1 MSLTELEQLQAEN
14 ATLRAQLDDLQQRLV
29 QAQKLGAVGSLASSI
44 THEFNNILTTIINY
58 ARMGVRH
65 KQATIRDKAFDRI
78 LSSGQRAAKI
88 TTGLLSYVRNRSD
101 RKDILSLKQLVQDI
115 LLLVEKDLQ
124 VHRIRVET
132 RFVGEPFASVSAG
145 QLQQVLLN
153 LIVNGRQAMEPGGTL
168 YVSVGPGSDPEI
180 AEIAIRDTG
189 CGIPTD
195 KLQKI
200 FDPYYTTKSV
210 DAQGQGGTGI
220 GLALCKDVIDAHG
233 GRIRV
238 ESVVGRGTMFTLKLP
253 MAPAPVLSVR
263 PEVAQKVG

>member
-14 ATLRAQLDDLQQRLV
+14 AKLRGQLADLQQRLV
-29 QAQKLGAVGSLASSI
+29 ESQKLGAVGSLASSI

-58 ARMGVRH
+58 AKMGVRH
-65 KQATIRDKAFDRI
+65 KQANIRDKAFDRI

-101 RKDILSLKQLVQDI
+101 RKDTLGLKQLVQDV

-124 VHRIRVET
+124 VHRIRLET
-132 RFVGEPFASVSAG
+132 RFVGEPFAQISAG
-145 QLQQVLLN
+145 QMQQVLLN
-153 LIVNGRQAMEPGGTL
+153 LIINARQAMEPGSAL
-168 YVSVGPGSDPEI
+168 YVSVAPGSEADI
-180 AEIAIRDTG
+180 AEISIRDTG
-189 CGIPTD
+189 CGIPAD

-200 FDPYYTTKSV
+200 FDPYYTTKTA
-210 DAQGQGGTGI
+210 DAHGQGGTGI
-220 GLALCKDVIDAHG
+220 GLAFCKDVIDSHG

-238 ESVVGRGTMFTLKLP
+238 ESVVGKGTMFTLKLP
-253 MAPAPVLSVR
+253 MVQAPVLTAR

>member
-14 ATLRAQLDDLQQRLV
+14 ARLRAQMGDLQQRLV
-29 QAQKLGAVGSLASSI
+29 EAQKMGAVGSLASSI

-65 KQATIRDKAFDRI
+65 KQANIRDKAFDRI

-101 RKDILSLKQLVQDI
+101 RKDVLSLKQLVQDV

-124 VHRIRVET
+124 VHRVRLET
-132 RFVGEPFASVSAG
+132 RFVGEPFGLISAG
-145 QLQQVLLN
+145 QMQQVLLN
-153 LIVNGRQAMEPGGTL
+153 LIINARQAMEPGGTL
-168 YVSVGPGSDPEI
+168 FVSVAPGAEPEI
-180 AEIAIRDTG
+180 AEISIRDTG
-189 CGIPTD
+189 CGIPTE

-200 FDPYYTTKSV
+200 FDPYYTTKTA

-238 ESVVGRGTMFTLKLP
+238 ESVIGRGTMFTLKLP
-253 MAPAPVLSVR
+253 MSQAPVLSVR
-263 PEVAQKVG
+263 QDVAQKVG

>member
-14 ATLRAQLDDLQQRLV
+14 AELRARMAELQFRLV
-29 QAQKLGAVGSLASSI
+29 EAQKLGAVGALASSI
-44 THEFNNILTTIINY
+44 THEFNNILTTVINY
-58 ARMGVRH
+58 AKMGVRH
-65 KQATIRDKAFDRI
+65 KQANIRDKAFDRI

-101 RKDILSLKQLVQDI
+101 RKDIISLKQLVQDI
-115 LLLVEKDLQ
+115 LMLVEKDLQ
-124 VHRIRVET
+124 VHRIRLET
-132 RFVGEPFASVSAG
+132 RFVGEPFASVCAG
-145 QLQQVLLN
+145 QMQQVLLN
-153 LIVNGRQAMEPGGTL
+153 LIINGRQAMEPGGTL
-168 YVSVGPGSDPEI
+168 YVSVAAGSEADV
-180 AEIAIRDTG
+180 AEISIRDTG

-200 FDPYYTTKSV
+200 FDPYYTTKTA

-238 ESVVGRGTMFTLKLP
+238 ESAVGRGTMFTLKLP
-253 MAPAPVLSVR
+253 MVAAPVLSVR
-263 PEVAQKVG
+263 SDASQRVG